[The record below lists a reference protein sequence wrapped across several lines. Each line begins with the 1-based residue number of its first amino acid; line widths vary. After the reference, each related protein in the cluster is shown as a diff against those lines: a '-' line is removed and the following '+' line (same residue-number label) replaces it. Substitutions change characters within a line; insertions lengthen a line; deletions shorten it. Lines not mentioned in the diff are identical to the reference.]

1 MLAYTYISPGKFE
14 LSTSQRSDCRAC
26 GKYTRREK
34 KFRLFLFL
42 FFCDSGGID
51 FASLVF
57 HCVGSA
63 ITKQGDCAAHT
74 AKTKRDDFQLN
85 LKSPLFVFGLYEQHF
100 VCHCS
105 RSPRDSGGIRTHD
118 PQLRRLLLYPTELR
132 NHRHRVPY
140 VRKMLRKGN
149 QKLTIHNPFA
159 ENSLFMCL

>member
-1 MLAYTYISPGKFE
+1 MERKSFG
-14 LSTSQRSDCRAC
+14 
-26 GKYTRREK
+26 
-34 KFRLFLFL
+34 
-42 FFCDSGGID
+42 FFSLCSFVIPGGID

-63 ITKQGDCAAHT
+63 ITKQDDCAVHT

-85 LKSPLFVFGLYEQHF
+85 LKSLSFVFGLYDQHF

-105 RSPRDSGGIRTHD
+105 RSPCDSGGIRTHD

-132 NHRHRVPY
+132 NHRHRAPY
-140 VRKMLRKGN
+140 GRKMLRKGN

-159 ENSLFMCL
+159 ENSLFRAV